1 MPSNQKKIRDLQR
14 LLKSKADSLDEA
26 AKTALLNKIA
36 QVEQSKQAH
45 VESEKRKKHMEK
57 YQMVRFFER
66 KKVTRMLLNLEKK
79 MKPGSDK
86 ALEEEKA
93 ELYEKLTYIM

>member
-14 LLKSKADSLDEA
+14 LLKSKGDSLDEA
-26 AKTALLNKIA
+26 AKNALLKKIA
-36 QVEQSKQAH
+36 EVEQSKQAH
-45 VESEKRKKHMEK
+45 VESEKRRKHMER

-66 KKVTRMLLNLEKK
+66 KKVTRMILNLEKK
-79 MKPGSDK
+79 MKINNEKG
-86 ALEEEKA
+86 LEEEKA